1 MASAEQSWPKRPD
14 TYSEEEENGQVCS
27 SRESRSG
34 ALLTPVSPSQSKLYI
49 IFFFFK
55 LQFQER
61 KLPVYSVVLGY
72 FGSDSSSVQ
81 FTPAP
86 QSIFS
91 HCLSCTQHSRGPG
104 DFPNYFEGEGGVI
117 PWTNHQLI
125 AGPTQID
132 KQLSTL
138 VHNRQFRVANSLS
151 LHAFGQ

>member
-27 SRESRSG
+27 SRESWSG
-34 ALLTPVSPSQSKLYI
+34 VLLTPVSPSQSKLYI
-49 IFFFFK
+49 YIFFK

-72 FGSDSSSVQ
+72 FSSDSSSVQ

-117 PWTNHQLI
+117 PLTNHQLI